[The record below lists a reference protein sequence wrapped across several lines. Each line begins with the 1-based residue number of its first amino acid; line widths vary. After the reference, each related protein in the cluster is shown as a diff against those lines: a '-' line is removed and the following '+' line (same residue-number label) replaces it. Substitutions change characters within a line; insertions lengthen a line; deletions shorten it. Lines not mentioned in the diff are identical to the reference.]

1 MKVSMNEQG
10 NEAGRK
16 TTKKPNHISARRLI
30 WFVVVCLI
38 IFGAWLQKSIGSD
51 SASVGSD
58 SASDSEEL
66 YVESV
71 ASEVT
76 FRNENLLDEHYK
88 KHGIEMGFATADA
101 YEQAA
106 AAVVGNKEA
115 LHKTEAE
122 DGDDVYYLV
131 STNEL
136 VIVSTDGYI
145 RTYFKPD
152 DGIEY
157 YNRQ

>member
-1 MKVSMNEQG
+1 
-10 NEAGRK
+10 
-16 TTKKPNHISARRLI
+16 
-30 WFVVVCLI
+30 
-38 IFGAWLQKSIGSD
+38 
-51 SASVGSD
+51 
-58 SASDSEEL
+58 
-66 YVESV
+66 
-71 ASEVT
+71 
-76 FRNENLLDEHYK
+76 
-88 KHGIEMGFATADA
+88 MGFATADA

>member
-1 MKVSMNEQG
+1 MKVLMNEQE
-10 NEAGRK
+10 NETNGE
-16 TTKKPNHISARRLI
+16 TTKKPHRIFARRLI
-30 WFVVVCLI
+30 WFVLICLI
-38 IFGAWLQKSIGSD
+38 FFGAWLQKSIGSN
-51 SASVGSD
+51 ST
-58 SASDSEEL
+58 SDSEEL
-66 YVESV
+66 HVESV

-76 FRNENLLDEHYK
+76 FRNENLLNEHYK

-106 AAVVGNKEA
+106 AAVVGNSEA

-152 DGIEY
+152 DGIKY

>member
-1 MKVSMNEQG
+1 MKASMNEQG

-16 TTKKPNHISARRLI
+16 TTKNPYHISVRRLI
-30 WFVVVCLI
+30 WFVLVCLI
-38 IFGAWLQKSIGSD
+38 FFGTWLQKSIGSD
-51 SASVGSD
+51 SD
-58 SASDSEEL
+58 
-66 YVESV
+66 SV

-106 AAVVGNKEA
+106 AAVVENKEA

-145 RTYFKPD
+145 RIYFKPD

>member
-1 MKVSMNEQG
+1 MKVPMNEQE
-10 NEAGRK
+10 NETNGE
-16 TTKKPNHISARRLI
+16 TTKKPHHISARRFI
-30 WFVVVCLI
+30 WFVLICLI
-38 IFGAWLQKSIGSD
+38 FFGAWLQKSIGSD
-51 SASVGSD
+51 STSVGSN
-58 SASDSEEL
+58 STSDSEEL
-66 YVESV
+66 HVESV

-76 FRNENLLDEHYK
+76 FRNENLLNEHYK
-88 KHGIEMGFATADA
+88 KHGIEMGFATAGD

-106 AAVVGNKEA
+106 AAVVGNSEA

-152 DGIEY
+152 DGIKY